1 MVTRIQV
8 HETMKAL
15 PHSWA
20 FIQIQK
26 KKKLWIHRAL
36 SMLGVIYEGK
46 TTQAT
51 LTSSTRGVVQFIVS
65 PVVSGNHVALK
76 L

>member
-1 MVTRIQV
+1 MATRFQG

-26 KKKLWIHRAL
+26 KKKLWMHRGL
-36 SMLGVIYEGK
+36 SMLGVLYEGK
-46 TTQAT
+46 TAQAM
-51 LTSSTRGVVQFIVS
+51 LTSSNRGVVQFIVS
-65 PVVSGNHVALK
+65 PVVSGSHVASK